1 MQPVGAG
8 TVVGVVW
15 PLPSV
20 TSAVVGQIAVA
31 EAELAVVA
39 MGGVPAVL

>member
-15 PLPSV
+15 PLPSLIL
-20 TSAVVGQIAVA
+20 TVGGRTAVA
-31 EAELAVVA
+31 EAEIAVVA
-39 MGGVPAVL
+39 SGRVTAVL